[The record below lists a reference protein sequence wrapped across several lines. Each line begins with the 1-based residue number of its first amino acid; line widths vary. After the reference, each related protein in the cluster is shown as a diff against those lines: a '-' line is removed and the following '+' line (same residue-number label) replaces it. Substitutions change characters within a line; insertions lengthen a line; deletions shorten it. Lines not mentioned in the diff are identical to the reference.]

1 MSTKDKRS
9 QYPKLIL
16 ILVGGFMASAE
27 RTSTWVDTV
36 ETSLSASLLLGRE
49 SAREIAKAHLSEL
62 FKLVDADYDAA
73 FEEVRKIRNF
83 GSRRL
88 LFECFRYSFS
98 MKVEKSEFA
107 ILLRK
112 IDFND
117 KKLTH
122 EYDQALIA
130 LLRESEGDVGSVL
143 KRVKRYPISKKIQL
157 EKRLDNDA
165 FQRSRRIQFNQNS
178 LFSFSQKNYSEFK
191 IRWWHWLVLILALLL
206 VFSELVS

>member
-1 MSTKDKRS
+1 
-9 QYPKLIL
+9 
-16 ILVGGFMASAE
+16 MASAE

-49 SAREIAKAHLSEL
+49 SAREIAKAHLAEL

-73 FEEVRKIRNF
+73 FEEVRKIRSF
-83 GSRRL
+83 ASRRL
-88 LFECFRYSFS
+88 LLECFRYSFS

-107 ILLRK
+107 ILLKK

-117 KKLTH
+117 KKLSH
-122 EYDQALIA
+122 EYDQALIT
-130 LLRESEGDVGSVL
+130 LLRESAGDVDSVL
-143 KRVKRYPISKKIQL
+143 KKVKRYPISKKIQL

-178 LFSFSQKNYSEFK
+178 LFSFSQKNYPEFK

-206 VFSELVS
+206 VFSELVSE

>member
-1 MSTKDKRS
+1 
-9 QYPKLIL
+9 
-16 ILVGGFMASAE
+16 
-27 RTSTWVDTV
+27 
-36 ETSLSASLLLGRE
+36 
-49 SAREIAKAHLSEL
+49 
-62 FKLVDADYDAA
+62 
-73 FEEVRKIRNF
+73 
-83 GSRRL
+83 
-88 LFECFRYSFS
+88 